1 MKTTIRRN
9 KATISVL
16 GGIGILL
23 IAALLV
29 VPAYGWDRGVA
40 TTFATLPQGSAH
52 PEGITTDSEGNFYV
66 VTWDYERAGKVG
78 TIIPGKVGHL
88 IVFAPDGK
96 FIRRVEIAGSSN
108 LLGDISFHPESG
120 NWLVVDYGGK
130 QVLKVDPMT
139 GASSVFISIPG
150 EAIGSPSPRNTWAAP
165 NGMTFDKKGNIYLTD
180 SYQGT
185 VWRTGPTGG
194 TPSAWVKSDLLISHG
209 NPPLGANGLAF
220 DRDETALFVGNA
232 GDDRIIIV
240 PVVNEEAGEPKVFIN
255 GVNGPDGMF
264 VDEEDRLWVVAN
276 QSDEIVVFDKTGKVI
291 AKLGDFNGL
300 DERGAPRGLLFPAEM
315 TKVGDYLYVG
325 NLAVDTGY
333 FKGGPALAICFKGV
347 LRTVISQWAG
357 EVKSYNIV
365 RIPVRIPPSP
375 K

>member
-1 MKTTIRRN
+1 MN
-9 KATISVL
+9 KGGTYALSPSCCQYATLACVFSL
-16 GGIGILL
+16 FQL
-23 IAALLV
+23 
-29 VPAYGWDRGVA
+29 PAYGWDRSVA

-52 PEGITTDSEGNFYV
+52 PEGITTDSKGNFYV

-78 TIIPGKVGHL
+78 TVIPGKVGHL
-88 IVFAPDGK
+88 IVFAPDGT
-96 FIRRVEIAGSSN
+96 FMRRVEIAGSSN
-108 LLGDISFHPESG
+108 LLGDISFQPGTG
-120 NWLVVDYGGK
+120 NLLVVDYGGK

-139 GASSVFISIPG
+139 GASSVFISVPG
-150 EAIGSPSPRNTWAAP
+150 EAIGSPSPRTAWAAP
-165 NGMTFDKKGNIYLTD
+165 NGMTFDKKGNIYLAD

-194 TPSAWVKSDLLISHG
+194 APTAWVKSDLLISHG
-209 NPPLGANGLAF
+209 YPPLAANGLAF
-220 DRDETALFVGNA
+220 DRAETALFVGNT
-232 GDDRIIIV
+232 GDDTIIIV
-240 PVVNEEAGEPKVFIN
+240 PVVNGEASEPKVFVN

-325 NLAVDTGY
+325 NLAVDARY
-333 FKGGPALAICFKGV
+333 FKGGPLVEISFKGV
-347 LRTVISQWAG
+347 LQAVISQWAG
-357 EVKSYNIV
+357 DVKVHNIV
-365 RIPVRIPPSP
+365 RMPARIPPFP